1 MTTNE
6 VKVAS
11 AMSNMIYR
19 SIREI
24 AEIAEMPPYQ
34 VSNIILSFRA
44 RRLVEFRM
52 QGITTYYRLK

>member
-6 VKVAS
+6 IKVAS

-34 VSNIILSFRA
+34 VSNIILSFRS
-44 RRLVEFRM
+44 RKLVEFRM